1 MNKTT
6 IVFRISGSEIALES
20 APGAVTAGSIS
31 EPQCR
36 FRFSEQWDDYG
47 AKLAFFGTDRDRLVP
62 MALAPVA
69 EEARSYY
76 CYIPRAVL
84 AGLQRGGEL
93 FICCSGSGSDS
104 EAVLRTKLYTL
115 RVADSGEAAIYL
127 TESEAETLLGSVAA
141 AMELQRNENALAL
154 ELQRTENSATVA
166 SMRAENSAAIARL
179 ESGSIAS
186 AAINASHE
194 LVLTM
199 KDGTAVNL
207 GNVRGSDGT
216 GIQSARV
223 DGSGKLLIT
232 LSTGQVLDL
241 GNVRG
246 EPGDGITNA
255 EVIDGVLWLTTLYGS
270 RYSAGYVKGEKGEKG
285 DKGDTGATGA
295 QGSPGAAGADGEDGT
310 DGISITGVVASIDS
324 NNKRVFTFTFSDGS
338 TRAVIVPG
346 EVITITD
353 EDGEH
358 PQSIA
363 VQAAVQGLG
372 NAVVALDERSTT
384 NSRRITA
391 LDESKANKTTITGT
405 DGKQYTIRF
414 TLVNGKPV
422 LEYEEVTQ

>member
-1 MNKTT
+1 MATST
-6 IVFRISGSEIALES
+6 IIFRISGSEIALES

-127 TESEAETLLGSVAA
+127 TESEAETMLGSVAA

-166 SMRAENSAAIARL
+166 SIRAENSAAIARL

-207 GNVRGSDGT
+207 GNVRG
-216 GIQSARV
+216 
-223 DGSGKLLIT
+223 
-232 LSTGQVLDL
+232 
-241 GNVRG
+241 
-246 EPGDGITNA
+246 EPGDGIKSA
-255 EVIDGVLWLTTLYGS
+255 EITDGTLWITTLYGS
-270 RYSAGYVKGEKGEKG
+270 HYSAGYVKGEKG

-295 QGSPGAAGADGEDGT
+295 QGSPGAAGADGV
-310 DGISITGVVASIDS
+310 SITGVTASLDAQ
-324 NNKRVFTFTFSDGS
+324 NRRVFTFTFSNGS

-346 EVITITD
+346 EVITVTD

-358 PQSIA
+358 PQFITVQVA
-363 VQAAVQGLG
+363 VQSLG
-372 NAVVALDERSTT
+372 DTVVALDERSTT

>member
-127 TESEAETLLGSVAA
+127 TESEAETMLGSVAA

-166 SMRAENSAAIARL
+166 SIRAENSAAIARL

-207 GNVRGSDGT
+207 GNVRG
-216 GIQSARV
+216 
-223 DGSGKLLIT
+223 
-232 LSTGQVLDL
+232 
-241 GNVRG
+241 
-246 EPGDGITNA
+246 EPGDGIKSA
-255 EVIDGVLWLTTLYGS
+255 EITDGTLWITTLYGNH
-270 RYSAGYVKGEKGEKG
+270 YSAGYVKGEKGEKG

-310 DGISITGVVASIDS
+310 DGVSITGVTASLDAQ
-324 NNKRVFTFTFSDGS
+324 NRRVFTFTFSDGS

-363 VQAAVQGLG
+363 VQAAVQSLG
-372 NAVVALDERSTT
+372 DAVVALDERSTT

-414 TLVNGKPV
+414 TLVAGKPV